1 MDKNQVIGFSLIVL
15 IVIGF
20 SIWNRPSEEELA
32 RQQAIK
38 DSIAALTPEPIDEVE
53 EKKATFSA
61 GEEIVVVND
70 SGKTVTISEESY
82 EIKNDLLTL
91 KVSNK
96 GGRISFLQL
105 NEYQR
110 ADSTDLVLVNL
121 EEGINDF
128 GFSYGEGN
136 NTGNLFFEKVE
147 SSGTS
152 LKLRANIDG
161 GGSVEHIYS
170 LSADEDYV
178 VNFESNWNGASP
190 KKLVWIQHVLQQE
203 MKDENERMKTSVYY
217 KETGDEPDYV
227 SERKAEDDQEIGD
240 ESRVDWISFKQHFFN
255 QAIVPTTGFEGG
267 YLKQDWQEG
276 DKFIKEL
283 HASMDLVESNNHK
296 FKMIFVPNHYKTL
309 RQYDIELER
318 VVNLGWG
325 IFGWLNR
332 FAVIPIFNLVSKM
345 TSNYGIIILILTIIF
360 KSVLL
365 FFTYKSFLS
374 GAKMRVLKPELDII
388 KKKHDGDMQA
398 QQQEQ
403 MKLYQTTGVSPFGG
417 CLPML
422 VQMPILLALFNFFPN
437 SFELRQQSFLWAHDL
452 STYDSIYE
460 FGFSIPGYGD
470 HISLFALLMT
480 VTTFVYTLINQSYQ
494 PPQQKELKYLPYFMP
509 LIFLTFLNSYSAAL
523 SYYYFLA
530 NLFSI
535 GQTFLFKAFVNE
547 DKLKAQIEEKK
558 KQKAGAGASS
568 SGGGM
573 QGRMQEWM
581 EKQQRKQQALQQQK
595 NKKKR

>member
-53 EKKATFSA
+53 EKKATLSA

-161 GGSVEHIYS
+161 GGSVEHVYS
-170 LSADEDYV
+170 LSADQDYV

-190 KKLVWIQHVLQQE
+190 KKLVWTQHVLQQE

-227 SERKAEDDQEIGD
+227 SERKTEDDQEIGD

-276 DKFIKEL
+276 YKFIKEL

>member
-1 MDKNQVIGFSLIVL
+1 
-15 IVIGF
+15 
-20 SIWNRPSEEELA
+20 
-32 RQQAIK
+32 
-38 DSIAALTPEPIDEVE
+38 
-53 EKKATFSA
+53 
-61 GEEIVVVND
+61 
-70 SGKTVTISEESY
+70 
-82 EIKNDLLTL
+82 
-91 KVSNK
+91 
-96 GGRISFLQL
+96 
-105 NEYQR
+105 
-110 ADSTDLVLVNL
+110 
-121 EEGINDF
+121 
-128 GFSYGEGN
+128 
-136 NTGNLFFEKVE
+136 
-147 SSGTS
+147 
-152 LKLRANIDG
+152 
-161 GGSVEHIYS
+161 
-170 LSADEDYV
+170 
-178 VNFESNWNGASP
+178 
-190 KKLVWIQHVLQQE
+190 
-203 MKDENERMKTSVYY
+203 
-217 KETGDEPDYV
+217 
-227 SERKAEDDQEIGD
+227 
-240 ESRVDWISFKQHFFN
+240 
-255 QAIVPTTGFEGG
+255 
-267 YLKQDWQEG
+267 
-276 DKFIKEL
+276 
-283 HASMDLVESNNHK
+283 
-296 FKMIFVPNHYKTL
+296 
-309 RQYDIELER
+309 
-318 VVNLGWG
+318 
-325 IFGWLNR
+325 
-332 FAVIPIFNLVSKM
+332 
-345 TSNYGIIILILTIIF
+345 
-360 KSVLL
+360 
-365 FFTYKSFLS
+365 
-374 GAKMRVLKPELDII
+374 MRVLKPELDII

>member
-190 KKLVWIQHVLQQE
+190 KKLVWTQHVLQQE

>member
-53 EKKATFSA
+53 EKKATLSA

-161 GGSVEHIYS
+161 GGSVEHVYS
-170 LSADEDYV
+170 LSADQDYV

-190 KKLVWIQHVLQQE
+190 KKLVWTQHVLQQE

-227 SERKAEDDQEIGD
+227 SERKTEDDQEIGD

>member
-1 MDKNQVIGFSLIVL
+1 MDKNQIIGFSLIVL

-20 SIWNRPSEEELA
+20 SIWNQPSEEELA

-38 DSIAALTPEPIDEVE
+38 DSIAALTPEPVDEIA
-53 EKKATFSA
+53 EKKTTLSA
-61 GEEIVVVND
+61 AKEITLVND
-70 SGKTVTISEESY
+70 SGETVTVQEESF

-91 KVSNK
+91 RVSNK
-96 GGRISFLQL
+96 GGKISYLQL

-110 ADSTDLVLVNL
+110 ADSTGLVLVNL
-121 EEGINDF
+121 EEGVNDF
-128 GFSYGEGN
+128 GFSYGEGY
-136 NTGNLFFEKVE
+136 NTTNLVFNKIE
-147 SSGTS
+147 SSTTS
-152 LKLRANIDG
+152 LKLSAKTEDG
-161 GGSVEHIYS
+161 ASVEHLYA
-170 LSADEDYV
+170 LSGEEDYV
-178 VNFESNWNGASP
+178 VNFESNWNGTSA
-190 KKLVWIQHVLQQE
+190 KKLIWTQQVLQQE
-203 MKDENERMKTSVYY
+203 MSAENERLQTSIYF

-227 SERKAEDDQEIGD
+227 SERKTEDDEEIGS
-240 ESRVDWISFKQHFFN
+240 ESRVDWLSFKQHFFN
-255 QAIVPTTGFEGG
+255 QAIIPSNGFENG

-276 DKFIKEL
+276 DEYIKEL
-283 HASMDLVESNNHK
+283 HASMDLVESNTHK
-296 FKMIFVPNHYKTL
+296 FKMIFVPNHYSTL

-325 IFGWLNR
+325 IFGWINR
-332 FAVIPIFNLVSKM
+332 FAVIPIFNLLSKM
-345 TSNYGIIILILTIIF
+345 TSNYGIIILILTILF

-374 GAKMRVLKPELDII
+374 GAKMRVLKPELDAI
-388 KKKHDGDMQA
+388 KKKNDGDMQA

-403 MKLYQTTGVSPFGG
+403 MKLYQATGVSPFGG

-422 VQMPILLALFNFFPN
+422 VQMPILLALFNFFPH
-437 SFELRQQSFLWAHDL
+437 SFELRQQPFLWAHDL

-480 VTTFVYTLINQSYQ
+480 ITTFIYTLINQSYQ
-494 PPQQKELKYLPYFMP
+494 PQQQKELKYLPYFMP
-509 LIFLTFLNSYSAAL
+509 IIFLTFLNSYSAAL

-535 GQTFLFKAFVNE
+535 GQTYLFKAFVNE
-547 DKLKAQIEEKK
+547 DKLRAQIEEKK
-558 KQKAGAGASS
+558 KQKAS
-568 SGGGM
+568 SGGGAASTGM

-581 EKQQRKQQALQQQK
+581 EKQQRKQQAIQQQK

>member
-1 MDKNQVIGFSLIVL
+1 MDKNQIIGFSLIVL

-38 DSIAALTPEPIDEVE
+38 DSIEALMPEPIDEIE
-53 EKKATFSA
+53 EKNAKLTV
-61 GEEIVVVND
+61 GEDITIVND
-70 SGKTVTISEESY
+70 SGETLTLVEESF
-82 EIKNDLLTL
+82 EMKNDLLTL
-91 KVSNK
+91 KVTNQ
-96 GGRISFLQL
+96 GGKISFLKL
-105 NEYQR
+105 NEYKR
-110 ADSTDLVLVNL
+110 ADSTELALVNIK
-121 EEGINDF
+121 EGINDF
-128 GFSYGEGN
+128 GLSYGEGLS
-136 NTGNLFFEKVE
+136 TANLFFEKLE
-147 SSGTS
+147 STSRS
-152 LKLRANIDG
+152 LKLRAKTENG
-161 GGSVEHIYS
+161 GFVEHIYS
-170 LSADEDYV
+170 LSEDEDYV
-178 VNFESNWNGASP
+178 VNFESNWSGASA
-190 KKLVWIQHVLQQE
+190 KKLVWTQQVLQQE
-203 MKDENERMKTSVYY
+203 MSAENERLQTSIYF
-217 KETGDEPDYV
+217 KQTGDEPDYV
-227 SERKAEDDQEIGD
+227 SERKTEDDQEIGE

-255 QAIVPTTGFEGG
+255 QAIIPSKGFENG
-267 YLKQDWQEG
+267 YLKQNWQEG
-276 DKFIKEL
+276 DEYIKEL
-283 HASMDLVESNNHK
+283 HASMDLVESNSHK
-296 FKMIFVPNHYKTL
+296 FKMIFVPNHYRTL

-325 IFGWLNR
+325 IFGWINR

-365 FFTYKSFLS
+365 FFTFKSFQS
-374 GAKMRVLKPELDII
+374 GAKMRVLKPELDAI

-403 MKLYQTTGVSPFGG
+403 MKLYQATGVSPFGG

-422 VQMPILLALFNFFPN
+422 VQMPILLALFNFFPH

-535 GQTFLFKAFVNE
+535 GQTYLFKAFINE
-547 DKLKAQIEEKK
+547 SKLKAQIEEKRK
-558 KQKAGAGASS
+558 KKAGAGTGT
-568 SGGGM
+568 SGRGM

-581 EKQQRKQQALQQQK
+581 DKQQRKQQALQQQK